1 MNDKEVNG
9 MDPNAIL
16 DVMKGYFAGK
26 APQETLDN
34 FGETSPREL
43 LKESL
48 DVVDFLVY
56 LEEESGKEI
65 DIQALG
71 EALLNMNFRELSEE
85 VSRTFATE

>member
-1 MNDKEVNG
+1 

-16 DVMKGYFAGK
+16 EVMKGYFAGK
-26 APQETLDN
+26 APQETLAN
-34 FGETSPREL
+34 FAEISPREL

-65 DIQALG
+65 DVQALG
-71 EALLNMNFRELSEE
+71 EALLNMNFRELAEE
-85 VSRTFATE
+85 VSRTFAPAV

>member
-1 MNDKEVNG
+1 

-16 DVMKGYFAGK
+16 EVMKGYFAGK

-34 FGETSPREL
+34 FAEVSPREL

-56 LEEESGKEI
+56 LEEESGREI
-65 DIQALG
+65 DVQALG
-71 EALLNMNFRELSEE
+71 EALLNMNFRELAEE
-85 VSRTFATE
+85 VSRTFAPA